1 VRCIASGFVV
11 IRNMD
16 SFVQP
21 KSSQQSAMAAERE
34 ANLVAARDRIMEL
47 EIELSDLDAKHQAVV
62 GENEKLMLEKGS
74 MEAQVNHRLNT
85 TLLR

>member
-1 VRCIASGFVV
+1 
-11 IRNMD
+11 MD

>member
-1 VRCIASGFVV
+1 
-11 IRNMD
+11 MD
-16 SFVQP
+16 KFVQP